1 MYNPFLPILEQAV
14 EVQVRASS
22 AQMLMTAFCFK
33 RSGLKEIELR
43 FCRLGLLFALLRN
56 SIAFRSVMKFK
67 SLYVRSEMSNGN
79 WGRTY

>member
-22 AQMLMTAFCFK
+22 AQMLMTAFTFK

-43 FCRLGLLFALLRN
+43 FCRLGLLFALL
-56 SIAFRSVMKFK
+56 KK
-67 SLYVRSEMSNGN
+67 
-79 WGRTY
+79 